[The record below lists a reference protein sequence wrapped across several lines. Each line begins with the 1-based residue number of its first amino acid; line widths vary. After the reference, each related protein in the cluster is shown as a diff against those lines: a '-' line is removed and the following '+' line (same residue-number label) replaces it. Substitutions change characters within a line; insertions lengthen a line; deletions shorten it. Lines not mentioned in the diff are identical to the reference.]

1 MIINYDF
8 EKTIKKNG
16 DNYFLEIVIPNNL
29 NNFVY
34 KIYGDNGYIQHGKYT
49 CYKNIKSIN
58 LFTITIDKLQT
69 IFITIIIK
77 NEKEYFDFINM
88 ENYFINKNIKM
99 DIKREFSNNDLL
111 DKMIEDY
118 KENNITYKQNSL
130 IINEDSSENSSDE
143 DDEEEVE

>member
-16 DNYFLEIVIPNNL
+16 NNYFLEIVIPNNL

-111 DKMIEDY
+111 DKMIGEY
-118 KENNITYKQNSL
+118 KENNITYKQNS

-143 DDEEEVE
+143 DEDEEVE